1 MHARFWIVCTY
12 ISLQNLRELWCG
24 MWYVLTCCVMLA
36 LVFRWP
42 FSVLCSHPRTHIHT
56 IIESVH
62 KSHKTMNE
70 MNNFVESTQTHEH
83 PKWRMCGICSVC
95 YYFDVWRCMHT
106 RAENF
111 CARADAP
118 AEVRA
123 CGRSSQSP
131 GCLTLHLDHGT
142 EGEGDNKTFPKISM
156 FVVPGTYV
164 ITHFLFGNT
173 IHI

>member
-24 MWYVLTCCVMLA
+24 MWYVLTWCAMLA
-36 LVFRWP
+36 VVFWWP

-95 YYFDVWRCMHT
+95 YYFDVWRCIHAQRIFAHALMLLLKCVLAGEVLNHQVALHCT
-106 RAENF
+106 LTTAQR
-111 CARADAP
+111 ARATIKL
-118 AEVRA
+118 
-123 CGRSSQSP
+123 SQKFQCS
-131 GCLTLHLDHGT
+131 
-142 EGEGDNKTFPKISM
+142 
-156 FVVPGTYV
+156 
-164 ITHFLFGNT
+164 
-173 IHI
+173 